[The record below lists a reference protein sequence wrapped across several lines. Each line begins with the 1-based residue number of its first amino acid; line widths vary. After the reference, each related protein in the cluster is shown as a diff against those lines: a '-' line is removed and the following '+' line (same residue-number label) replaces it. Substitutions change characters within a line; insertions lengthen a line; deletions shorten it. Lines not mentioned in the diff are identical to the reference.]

1 MFGRGEGGREGRGE
15 GGEEAQLEWAMSGG
29 QSTSHSA
36 ATPSGLWSC
45 PISQRADRLDPAAWS
60 CCRQLSGMCDCPIVA
75 APMASPASVT
85 IDGGAR
91 LSLWTTGHE
100 GACRGR
106 VRGDVNGVQ
115 RECNGECRVDV
126 SPRCPRGRKTCHQET
141 LGYSSG
147 HGGYGDVVWV
157 ESEVGEG

>member
-1 MFGRGEGGREGRGE
+1 MCMCVCVSCMVSVCVSREGGEWNVGMEEVGRGGVRGGRWN
-15 GGEEAQLEWAMSGG
+15 EEAQLEWATSSG
-29 QSTSHSA
+29 QSTSHSV

-45 PISQRADRLDPAAWS
+45 PISQRADRKDPAAWG
-60 CCRQLSGMCDCPIVA
+60 CCRRLSGMCDRPIVA

-106 VRGDVNGVQ
+106 V
-115 RECNGECRVDV
+115 
-126 SPRCPRGRKTCHQET
+126 
-141 LGYSSG
+141 
-147 HGGYGDVVWV
+147 
-157 ESEVGEG
+157 EGT